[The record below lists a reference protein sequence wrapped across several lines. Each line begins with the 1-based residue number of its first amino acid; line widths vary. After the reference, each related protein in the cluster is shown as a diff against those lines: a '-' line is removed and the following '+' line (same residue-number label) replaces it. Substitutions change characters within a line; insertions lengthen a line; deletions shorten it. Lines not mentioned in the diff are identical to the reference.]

1 MKTTKIN
8 LELPP
13 TLPHGWKTKVAETL
27 TIHPNTVKEALKR
40 GGEDPTYLRIMQ
52 TAKNMY
58 GKPIKP
64 QEDEEKTRCHF

>member
-1 MKTTKIN
+1 METTKIN

-13 TLPHGWKTKVAETL
+13 TLPHGWKTAIAKIL

-40 GGEDPTYLRIMQ
+40 GGDDPTYLRIMKA
-52 TAKNMY
+52 AKEKY

-64 QEDEEKTRCHF
+64 KVNEETTNHPV